1 MKKIIMKK
9 IVWILLFVSS
19 IAGSVY
25 AQKIELKGTV
35 REAKNNNVFASA
47 NIVLQTV
54 DSAFVTGTTSSDEG
68 KFAIT
73 NIAQGDYRLVISCLG
88 YETQYIAL
96 EGLKN
101 SIILPDIL
109 VEEEAIGLDAVTVSG
124 SSMTNRID
132 RKLIFPTEQQINASG
147 NGIDLLQQMMLP
159 RLQINP
165 LTRAVGV
172 AGDGEV

>member
-1 MKKIIMKK
+1 MKRVS
-9 IVWILLFVSS
+9 IVLLFVWGM
-19 IAGSVY
+19 IGSVY
-25 AQKIELKGTV
+25 AQKIELKGII
-35 REAKNNNVFASA
+35 REAKNNDVLGAVNVM
-47 NIVLQTV
+47 LQTT
-54 DSAFVTGTTSSDEG
+54 DSVFITGTSSSDEG
-68 KFAIT
+68 KFTIA
-73 NIAQGDYRLVISCLG
+73 NIASGDYRLVISCIG

-109 VEEEAIGLDAVTVSG
+109 VEEEAIGLDAVTVTG
-124 SSMTNRID
+124 SAFTNRID